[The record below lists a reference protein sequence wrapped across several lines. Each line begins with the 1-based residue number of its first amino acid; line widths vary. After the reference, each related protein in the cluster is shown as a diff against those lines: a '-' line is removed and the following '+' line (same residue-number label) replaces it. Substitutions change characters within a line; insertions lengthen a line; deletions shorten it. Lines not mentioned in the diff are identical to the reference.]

1 MNKDVLEFL
10 MREVTQCL
18 RKNREAFEAKI
29 AYFFGVSD
37 QKTVVEAYINALKNL
52 EEIGSNSP
60 IKLLKQEIV
69 PYLEDAYK
77 SNAQQKR

>member
-1 MNKDVLEFL
+1 MFE
-10 MREVTQCL
+10 EES
-18 RKNREAFEAKI
+18 REAFEAKI

-37 QKTVVEAYINALKNL
+37 QKTVVEAYINALKKL

-60 IKLLKQEIV
+60 IKLLEQEIV

-77 SNAQQKR
+77 SIAQQRQ